1 MGESET
7 PKGQPEGEGDAQS
20 RLAESL
26 RTAVERTFAATADSA
41 AETRGRAQELLD
53 EVSKRGQGAREASAE
68 AAQKVVG
75 AAERMRGPSRDEVR
89 DLEGR
94 LAEIEGTL
102 KALNQRVTAVEDL
115 SRRVSALESL
125 VPKVESEPLVEG

>member
-1 MGESET
+1 MAEEEKT
-7 PKGQPEGEGDAQS
+7 QEGAGDPQ
-20 RLAESL
+20 RNVAESL

-53 EVSKRGQGAREASAE
+53 EVAKRGQGAREASAE

-89 DLEGR
+89 GIEERLE
-94 LAEIEGTL
+94 EIDNTL
-102 KALNQRVTAVEDL
+102 KALSVRVAELDSL
-115 SRRVSALESL
+115 SKRVSTLESL
-125 VPKVESEPLVEG
+125 APRVESEPQVEG